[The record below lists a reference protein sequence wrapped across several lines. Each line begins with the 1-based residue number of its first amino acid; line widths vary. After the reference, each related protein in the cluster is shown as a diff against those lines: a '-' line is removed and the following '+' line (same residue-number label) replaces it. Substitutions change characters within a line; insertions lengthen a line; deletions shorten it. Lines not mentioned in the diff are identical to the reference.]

1 MMSNKK
7 SIEESL
13 KRLILDDDKE
23 FVAMLSG
30 EWGIG
35 KTYFWREEF
44 STKKELT
51 NSKKNITYISLYGYS
66 SIQSIKNDIILKL
79 SKAETT
85 KAVFREVFQSF
96 RTSLGSKD
104 GDESTNLNLSG
115 SLVSS
120 ALSLIPEKSLKDSI
134 VCFDDFERLS
144 DKVSFKDVL
153 GLISQFK
160 EQKKCKVIMILNEG
174 KLSKDNQNILSKN
187 KEKIVDYSFNYL
199 PSQEEL
205 FEAIKEDIVKIKF
218 CKHQTIY
225 DFFRKITLNNIRI
238 MKQAVYQ
245 LGHFN
250 FIEKYSLDEKVV
262 NEFVDIALN
271 LFVFKA
277 KSNRAYSYF
286 KEMIGYRT
294 HEELEQDLKDMYEDI
309 STETP
314 QTKEPSD
321 TYEKYKDD
329 YLDLGFI
336 YLKDELEIEI
346 YNFLDTHQINNNKIH
361 TLLKNKNSNINFNII
376 HHKITNTNMEYTH
389 SFKYTDN
396 EISEKL
402 KNSLVE
408 NKEDIHKIFTYYEF
422 NWFIT
427 NLEKYGNISLPSDDI
442 EPIIQNYIKF
452 YIDNPDRNDS
462 HGHETKTYLEN
473 LINDYNWAAEYQES
487 YLSSGVEKDI
497 AMLPN
502 IIANIR
508 NERIYSDENKR
519 HLELYSIE
527 DFKESIINAEPIY
540 IDHIVHVCSWRIS
553 GNDFTSTKSKISS
566 ALTKISMINDEFKRK
581 AESIA
586 QHADITI
593 EEEK

>member
-1 MMSNKK
+1 MSNKK

-51 NSKKNITYISLYGYS
+51 NSKKSITYISLYGYS
-66 SIQSIKNDIILKL
+66 SIQSIKNDIVLKL

-85 KAVFREVFQSF
+85 KAVFSEVFQSF

-174 KLSKDNQNILSKN
+174 ELSEDNQNILSKN

-225 DFFRKITLNNIRI
+225 DFFTKITLNNIRI

-250 FIEKYSLDEKVV
+250 FIKSKSYNEQTV
-262 NEFVDIALN
+262 NEFVQITLN
-271 LFVFKA
+271 LFVW
-277 KSNRAYSYF
+277 KSKTNY
-286 KEMIGYRT
+286 GYK
-294 HEELEQDLKDMYEDI
+294 DLKYFRAFINSIKNKRDTKQEI
-309 STETP
+309 TEEKVS
-314 QTKEPSD
+314 KEI
-321 TYEKYKDD
+321 KYNEILKD
-329 YLDLGFI
+329 YALLGFI
-336 YLKDELEIEI
+336 YRMDDIESSTYTYIDTNNIDKDNINRILANKDEHLDFNNI
-346 YNFLDTHQINNNKIH
+346 YANITKINY
-361 TLLKNKNSNINFNII
+361 
-376 HHKITNTNMEYTH
+376 EYTH
-389 SFKYTDN
+389 SFSTTDN
-396 EISEKL
+396 DTSKKL
-402 KNSLVE
+402 KQKLLE
-408 NKEDIHKIFTYYEF
+408 HKDEIHSIFTYYEF

-427 NLEKYGNISLPSDDI
+427 NLKEYGGIFLSFDDI
-442 EPIIQNYIKF
+442 KLIIQNYIKF
-452 YIDNPDRNDS
+452 YINNPNRNEKDFHTRVS
-462 HGHETKTYLEN
+462 NLDKLLEDYPSMNDYKNTYL
-473 LINDYNWAAEYQES
+473 S
-487 YLSSGVEKDI
+487 KDI
-497 AMLPN
+497 KKDIELLPK

-508 NERIYSDENKR
+508 NEYIYSDENKR

-540 IDHIVHVCSWRIS
+540 IDHIVQVCTWSIS
-553 GNDFTSTKSKISS
+553 GNDFTPIKSKISS
-566 ALTKISMINDEFKRK
+566 ALAEISTMNDEFKRK
-581 AESIA
+581 VESITK
-586 QHADITI
+586 HAELTLK
-593 EEEK
+593 EKE